1 MSKKLIAGA
10 GVGASCASALA
21 PLATFATGTTN
32 PRGIT
37 DTLNVTIEKVC
48 SFGYKQGATQVV
60 SLGSHTDGSELSTD
74 NISGTQADT
83 PSNGKTAG
91 MGYGK
96 WDSTTLTAYDIP
108 AGGEPTK
115 SGETAYA
122 VMETGTNNPNF
133 AKTTMN
139 IVCNNKDGY
148 TLTATPSAL
157 TGETNG
163 ETIVAAGYGDS
174 VTTSTWGYKFAAA
187 TGSDNTNTLTNA
199 AQTWNA
205 NASAAQVITL
215 TSGAGV
221 ATKAT
226 GDSFTITYG
235 VSVAT
240 NLSADTYEGSID
252 YLLAEI

>member
-1 MSKKLIAGA
+1 MSKRIIAGLGVVA
-10 GVGASCASALA
+10 GLAVALA
-21 PLATFATGTTN
+21 PVATFATGTTN

-48 SFGYKQGATQVV
+48 SFGYQQGQTQVV
-60 SLGSHTDGSELSTD
+60 ELGSHADGSEITSD
-74 NISGTQADT
+74 NISGTQANT
-83 PSNGKTAG
+83 PESGKTAG

-108 AGGEPTK
+108 ATGEPTK

-148 TLTATPSAL
+148 TLTATPTAL

-163 ETIVAAGYGDS
+163 ETIAAAGYGDS

-187 TGSDNTNTLTNA
+187 DSSDNTNTIATA
-199 AQTWNA
+199 SQSWNA
-205 NASAAQVITL
+205 TANPAQVINL
-215 TSGAGV
+215 TSEKGV

-226 GDSFTITYG
+226 GDSFTVTYG

-240 NLSADTYEGSID
+240 NLSADTYEGTID